1 MSKIVL
7 PAGPTKII
15 RVDRAALAQN
25 RVDKGRRPQWT
36 VSVREVGG
44 NVTVHTCHWLIG
56 TDMVG
61 SGPDDAGIFLSTNAE
76 LTLLVEE
83 DEDG

>member
-15 RVDRAALAQN
+15 RVDRAALAKN
-25 RVDKGRRPQWT
+25 RVDKGRRPQWI
-36 VSVREVGG
+36 VSVREPEG
-44 NVTVHTCHWLIG
+44 NIRVVKGHWLSAINV
-56 TDMVG
+56 MG
-61 SGPDDAGIFLSTNAE
+61 SRPDDAGVFLSTDAE
-76 LTLLVEE
+76 ITVFTED